1 MERTESQAC
10 YLPEGSLLDTPEN
23 AAGLSSEAALRTA
36 MQTGQRLEARVR
48 ICDGG
53 HNLHVELPCMR
64 GLIPRAE
71 GALRIP
77 EGTTRD
83 IALISRVNKPV
94 CFSVMRIEQGA
105 DGLPVA
111 VLSRRA
117 QQEHC
122 RDSYISRLRP
132 GDVIPARV
140 THLAPFGC
148 FVDIGCGVPSL
159 IPIDAISVSRISHPA
174 DRFRVGQMIR
184 AAVKGF
190 ENGRVLLTHKEL
202 LGTWEEN
209 AALFSAGQTVS
220 GIIRSVE
227 TYGVFVELAPNL
239 AGLAESTDGAIP
251 GHTCSVYIKSILPE
265 RMKVK
270 LVLIDVGEEAGAAP
284 FRYFID
290 PDEVPRL
297 TRWRYSPEGCR
308 KVVESVFEEGTDGNE
323 QRKVNS
329 E

>member
-1 MERTESQAC
+1 MEQMQHQAC
-10 YLPEGSLLDTPEN
+10 FLPEGSLLDTPEN
-23 AAGLSSEAALRTA
+23 AASLRSEASLREA
-36 MQTGQRLEARVR
+36 MLSGQRLEARVR
-48 ICDGG
+48 VCDGS
-53 HNLHVELPCMR
+53 HNLHVDLPCMR

-71 GALRIP
+71 GAIGIP

-94 CFSVMRIEQGA
+94 CFSVMRIERGA

-174 DRFRVGQMIR
+174 DRFRVGQTIR
-184 AAVKGF
+184 AVVKGF

-209 AALFSAGQTVS
+209 AACFSAGETVA
-220 GIIRSVE
+220 GIVRSIE
-227 TYGVFVELAPNL
+227 DYGIFIELAPNL
-239 AGLAESTDGAIP
+239 AGLADLRPDIRTGQRA
-251 GHTCSVYIKSILPE
+251 SVYIKSIVPE
-265 RMKVK
+265 RMKIK
-270 LVLIDVGEEAGAAP
+270 LAIVDIFDEPCPPPPV
-284 FRYFID
+284 RYFFSGGHM
-290 PDEVPRL
+290 DEWVYTPPRAKRRIA
-297 TRWRYSPEGCR
+297 T
-308 KVVESVFEEGTDGNE
+308 VFPSA
-323 QRKVNS
+323 VS
-329 E
+329 APAS

>member
-71 GALRIP
+71 GAMGIP

-94 CFSVMRIEQGA
+94 CFSVLRIEQGA

-202 LGTWEEN
+202 LGTWQEN
-209 AALFSAGQTVS
+209 ASCFTAGETVA
-220 GIIRSVE
+220 GIVRSVE
-227 TYGVFVELAPNL
+227 DYGIFIELAPNL
-239 AGLAESTDGAIP
+239 AGLADLRSDIRP
-251 GHTCSVYIKSILPE
+251 GQRASVYIKSIVAE
-265 RMKVK
+265 RMKIK
-270 LVLIDVGEEAGAAP
+270 LAIVDVFDEACPPPPLRYFFTGDHMDEWVYTPPHAKRRIATEFGAA
-284 FRYFID
+284 
-290 PDEVPRL
+290 VSANL
-297 TRWRYSPEGCR
+297 S
-308 KVVESVFEEGTDGNE
+308 
-323 QRKVNS
+323 
-329 E
+329 